1 MVKTALI
8 TGISGQDGSYLAE
21 HLLSLGYRVYGLVR
35 RESGA
40 MRWLAPI
47 ADQTE
52 LLYGDLRDAT
62 SLEVAFRK
70 AWPDEVYNL
79 AGQVF
84 IPASWELPEE
94 TFDINVG
101 GLSRLLTIVEGRRP
115 DTRVY
120 QASSSE
126 VFGNV
131 DGRCNEATPH
141 NPTSPYGI
149 SKMAAHRLCQVY
161 RQRGIYV
168 VGGILFNHESPRR
181 GPEMVTR
188 KITRAAAAWARGDR
202 TKLPLG
208 NLEARRDWGFAGDYV
223 KAMHTMLQQPAPKD
237 YVIGTGESHS
247 VADFVAQVLVELRA
261 LNGGRFVFSTLEE
274 CVEIDPRLLRTG
286 EIRDLRADAALARH
300 ELGWKPEV
308 EFSELV
314 RMMLRADVEAFR
326 R

>member
-1 MVKTALI
+1 MKTALI

-21 HLLSLGYRVYGLVR
+21 HLLTLGYRVYGLVR
-35 RESGA
+35 RGFGT

-47 ADQTE
+47 ADQIE
-52 LLYGDLRDAT
+52 MLYGDLRDAT
-62 SLEVAFRK
+62 ALEVAFQK
-70 AWPDEVYNL
+70 AWPDEIYNL

-84 IPASWELPEE
+84 VPASWELPAE

-101 GLSRLLTIVEGRRP
+101 GLARLLTMVERRRP

-126 VFGNV
+126 MFGNA
-131 DGRCNEATPH
+131 DTLCSETTPL

-149 SKMAAHRLCQVY
+149 SKMAAHRLCEVY

-223 KAMHTMLQQPAPKD
+223 KAMHAMLQPRAPKD
-237 YVIGTGESHS
+237 YVIGMGESHS
-247 VADFVAQVLVELRA
+247 VADFIAQVLVELRA
-261 LNGGRFVFSTLEE
+261 LNRGSFVFSTLEE
-274 CVEIDPRLLRTG
+274 CVEIDPRLMRTG
-286 EIRDLRADAALARH
+286 EIRDLRADATLARH

-308 EFSELV
+308 EFSDLV
-314 RMMLRADVEAFR
+314 RMMVRADVEALR